1 MKILV
6 FNDVHA
12 PFHSTRLWEL
22 VLLIARE
29 NFDQIIINGDFID
42 AYHLNMHSDVKH
54 PDVLFTLEDEFHMG
68 GEMLTQLKKAAPNS
82 KITFN
87 AGNHEHRVDRWI
99 VKHAKIFYN
108 FLSVDKMLRLKE
120 LGIEYYPYN
129 TALRIGKTNLFVQHS
144 PPSYGQTG
152 ARTSLLRKPGA
163 SFIYGCTHRMQQ
175 AHLTDWMGNL
185 QSVYFNGWLGSTSE
199 TDQHKRVYDY
209 VKGHENWQNCFSV
222 IYTDGTEYWVN
233 QVAINNF
240 KCVFEGN
247 RYEA

>member
-22 VLLIARE
+22 ILLVASE

-42 AYHLNMHSDVKH
+42 AYHLSMHSDVKH
-54 PDVLFTLEDEFHMG
+54 PDVIYTLEEEFFIG
-68 GEMLTQLKKAAPNS
+68 GQMLEQLKKAAPNS
-82 KITFN
+82 KIIFN
-87 AGNHEHRVDRWI
+87 AGNHEDRLDRWT
-99 VKHAKIFYN
+99 VKHAKIFHN
-108 FLSVDKMLRLKE
+108 FLTVDKMLRLKE

-144 PPSYGQTG
+144 PPSYGQNG
-152 ARTSLLRKPGA
+152 ARTSLLKKPGA

-175 AHLTDWMGNL
+175 AHLTDWLGNL

-199 TDQHKRVYDY
+199 TAQHKRVFSY
-209 VKGHENWQNCFSV
+209 VKNHENWQNCFSV
-222 IYTDGTEYWVN
+222 IHTDGPEYWVN
-233 QVAINNF
+233 QVPINNF